1 MDYLERQLEMISSL
15 KASEIQNEPLQM
27 QEKRDFAIGQKEILN
42 QVFNPGYIPLIRP
55 FLFVSFFVH
64 IYNRIVF

>member
-1 MDYLERQLEMISSL
+1 MDYLEREMISSL

-27 QEKRDFAIGQKEILN
+27 QEKRNFATWLSIGQKEILT

-55 FLFVSFFVH
+55 ICICLIFCTG
-64 IYNRIVF
+64 

>member
-27 QEKRDFAIGQKEILN
+27 QEKRDFDTWLSIGQKEILN

-55 FLFVSFFVH
+55 FLFASFFVH
-64 IYNRIVF
+64 IYI